1 MRAWGRFARA
11 WRALAALVVI
21 AVVATATAY
30 AMRVSPMVLEMET
43 RGTNAVARLEVQ
55 NLNQGNLAFETRIT
69 RMEFDENGNVVE
81 TPADEEFLVFPP
93 QGILPPGGRQVV
105 RLQWV
110 GEAELP
116 AAQAYYVSVNQ
127 LPVSLE
133 PGAPDTV
140 GAQVQIVYHMKA
152 LVVVAPPGAT
162 PNVEPASVRPIQFQP
177 QTEGGDAAPPPTVP
191 GVEVVLRNT
200 GRRHAM
206 MAGLGWRFE
215 GTGVN
220 GQRIRIEVAPEELNR
235 AIGTGYVPAL
245 GERTFRLPLV
255 DGFAPDQPIRL
266 SFVQ

>member
-1 MRAWGRFARA
+1 LARG
-11 WRALAALVVI
+11 WRALAAIVLL
-21 AVVATATAY
+21 AVVGSAAAY

-81 TPADEEFLVFPP
+81 TPADEDFLVFPP
-93 QGILPPGGRQVV
+93 QGVLPPGGRQVV

-110 GEAELP
+110 GDPELP

-127 LPVSLE
+127 LPVALE
-133 PGAPDTV
+133 PGTVDNV

-152 LVVVAPPGAT
+152 LVVVAPPGAS
-162 PNVEPASVRPIQFQP
+162 PNVEPVAVRPIQFQP
-177 QTEGGDAAPPPTVP
+177 QPPSEGAPLPPSVP

-215 GTGVN
+215 GVGAD
-220 GQRIRIEVAPEELNR
+220 GQRTRIEVTPEELNR

-255 DGFAPDQPIRL
+255 DAFGPQPIRL